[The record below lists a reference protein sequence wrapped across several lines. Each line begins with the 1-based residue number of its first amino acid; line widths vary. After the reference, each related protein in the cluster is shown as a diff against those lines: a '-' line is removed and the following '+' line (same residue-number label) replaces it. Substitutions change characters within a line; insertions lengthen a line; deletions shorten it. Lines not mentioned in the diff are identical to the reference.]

1 MKKVRIDYFFELFE
15 KSIIPKIFSGVE
27 CFEKEESIVNPDYKD
42 DFDNASNTVYSVFFI
57 PDYLKPILGEDSFKI
72 KKITQFFKGYAIFL
86 EGFASADAY
95 IKYRFRSN
103 AKGIR
108 RKINRLETCF
118 NISYKT
124 YYGGIKQEEYNF
136 LMNSLEEMLVKRFEQ
151 RNDVS
156 QSLLRWNYYKNIYFS
171 LINDKRASMF
181 VVYDDDKP
189 IVVSLN
195 HHFYK
200 RLFSAISS
208 YDIDYSKFSLGS
220 LEIYKKLDWC
230 IANDHKSYEMGMGDL
245 TYKREWS
252 NHIYNFEHQIMYP
265 KNSSIAVLYGNLEY
279 MKASVKELIFKIAYV
294 RYKEYK
300 AKRKKNNNTVGV
312 EYEAF
317 PIEKAQYNKEEY
329 HIVDFNSDDY
339 IFLRNIVFDFLYS
352 SIEHVSDVK
361 VLEVSVSEKQ
371 KTYIIAG
378 KSKMQK
384 VVFS

>member
-15 KSIIPKIFSGVE
+15 KSVIPKIFSRVE

-42 DFDNASNTVYSVFFI
+42 DFDNASNTIYSVFFI
-57 PDYLKPILGEDSFKI
+57 PNYLKPIFGKDTFKI

-86 EGFASADAY
+86 EGFVSANAY

-108 RKINRLETCF
+108 RKINRLESCF

-124 YYGGIKQEEYNF
+124 YYGEIKQEEYNF
-136 LMNSLEEMLVKRFEQ
+136 LMNTLEEMLVKRFEQ

-156 QSLLRWNYYKNIYFS
+156 QSLLSWDHYKNIYFS
-171 LINDKRASMF
+171 LINEKRASMF
-181 VVYDDDKP
+181 VVYDRNKP

-230 IANDHKSYEMGMGDL
+230 ITNDYKSYEMGMGDL

-265 KNSSIAVLYGNLEY
+265 KNNSIATLYANLEY
-279 MKASVKELIFKIAYV
+279 MKAFAKEMIFKIAYV

-300 AKRKKNNNTVGV
+300 TKRKKNDNTIDVK
-312 EYEAF
+312 YEAF
-317 PIEKAQYNKEEY
+317 PIEKVHYSKE
-329 HIVDFNSDDY
+329 HPVVDFNNDDY
-339 IFLRNIVFDFLYS
+339 VFLRNIVFDFLYS
-352 SIEHVSDVK
+352 SIENVSDVK
-361 VLEVSVSEKQ
+361 VLEVSEKQ

-384 VVFS
+384 IVFM